1 MFANDGHANTEA
13 EASAATGA
21 LGGVKRIEDAR
32 ESFGADA
39 DAVVLKRDAE
49 AIAAAAGANL
59 KAAGVADF
67 ADGLLGVGDKIQKN
81 LDELVGVAD
90 DSGKIGL
97 GAEVDF
103 NVVAAERM
111 FVQLERALDEIVD
124 VEELL

>member
-1 MFANDGHANTEA
+1 M
-13 EASAATGA
+13 
-21 LGGVKRIEDAR
+21 
-32 ESFGADA
+32 
-39 DAVVLKRDAE
+39 
-49 AIAAAAGANL
+49 
-59 KAAGVADF
+59 
-67 ADGLLGVGDKIQKN
+67 LGVGDKIQKN